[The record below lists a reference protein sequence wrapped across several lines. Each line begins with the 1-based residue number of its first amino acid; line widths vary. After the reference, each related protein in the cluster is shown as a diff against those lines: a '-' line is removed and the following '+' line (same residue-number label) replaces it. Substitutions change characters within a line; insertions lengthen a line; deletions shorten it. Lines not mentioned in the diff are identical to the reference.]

1 MGTVGRQP
9 CTRLAG
15 NMNIILL
22 FCLAL
27 CPSIAFGLVFDPF
40 RSLLLSL
47 KGSVG
52 NDTIDQDASDNQT
65 WIDSFHKIISDTN
78 TPTEVTTTT
87 KADKVVT
94 IPSST
99 ITRAA
104 SLLKEKLERFVPVN
118 LVPDY
123 DFLTENEKS
132 VLVHLV
138 KAAELMDPIFERQ
151 VWRQNPDRR
160 KELED
165 QNNALSRLQLEYM
178 DIMRGPW
185 DRTNQDKPFAIDRQK
200 PQGAGFYP
208 EDMTESQLQFY
219 IASNPDKKESLDSP
233 VTVVKTQQQAAVYP
247 VPLYAVPYSTEYKE
261 WLEEAARHLTEA
273 SKQTED
279 QTFKDFLLSRAE
291 AFTTDDYSKSDKEW
305 LDINSRLQIAI
316 GPYNTGEDKLKGL
329 KKSFESIVYILEQ
342 TFKPKFRTLLPETR
356 TAYAELIPQ
365 LEADLPVP
373 EEVKNKS
380 PPKTSI
386 DVAKLVYASG
396 NARNYPQ
403 LFTYSFPTNTSVLQE
418 AGQRKILLS
427 NVIFSFFENILSKIS
442 SKIMKSKQLP
452 FLDKDAFFMIVL
464 YQEISHSLGPVF
476 VGNDETRG
484 TLREV
489 FGASHEPLEEA
500 KAGALG
506 VYNILK
512 KIEKEPNSAP
522 DFKNKVLFTYITY
535 LLQSI
540 RNGVTQPEGKGASI
554 QLNNFL
560 EDGSVVLLENP
571 NPDAEKY
578 QVNFKKVE
586 LSLSKLVKN
595 LIVMQHK
602 GDKEEG
608 AQFVEKY
615 GKLGPKLK
623 EVKDTLEDIPVDIT
637 TAFKPANK
645 Y

>member
-9 CTRLAG
+9 CTRLAS

-22 FCLAL
+22 FCLAF
-27 CPSIAFGLVFDPF
+27 CPSIVFGLVFDPF

-47 KGSVG
+47 KGSIG
-52 NDTIDQDASDNQT
+52 NDTHDQDAADNQT
-65 WIDSFHKIISDTN
+65 WIESFHKIISDTN
-78 TPTEVTTTT
+78 TPAEVTTTT
-87 KADKVVT
+87 KTDNVVT

-104 SLLKEKLERFVPVN
+104 SLLKEKLDRFVFVN
-118 LVPDY
+118 LTPDY
-123 DFLTENEKS
+123 DFLTEGEKS
-132 VLVHLV
+132 VLSHLV
-138 KAAELMDPIFERQ
+138 KAAALMDPIFERQ
-151 VWRQNPDRR
+151 VWIQNPDRR
-160 KELED
+160 REIEN
-165 QNNALSRLQLEYM
+165 QNNALSKLQLEYM
-178 DIMRGPW
+178 KIMRGPW
-185 DRTNQDKPFAIDRQK
+185 DRTNEDKPFAIDRQK
-200 PQGAGFYP
+200 PVGAGFFP

-219 IASNPDKKESLDSP
+219 IASNPDKKESLNSP

-247 VPLYAVPYSTEYKE
+247 VPLYAVPYSTEYRE

-273 SKQTED
+273 ANETED

-291 AFTTDDYSKSDKEW
+291 AFSTDDYSKSDKQW
-305 LDINSRLQIAI
+305 LEIDSRLQIAI
-316 GPYNTGEDKLKGL
+316 GPYRTGEDILKGL
-329 KKSFESIVYILEQ
+329 KKSFEAIVYILEQ
-342 TFKPKFRTLLPETR
+342 TFEPKFRTLLPETR
-356 TAYAELIPQ
+356 TAYDKLIPQ

-380 PPKTSI
+380 PKKTSI
-386 DVAKLVYASG
+386 DVAELVYASG
-396 NARNYPQ
+396 NARKYPQ
-403 LFTYSFPTNTSVLQE
+403 LFTYSYPTNSSVIQE
-418 AGQRKILLS
+418 AGQRKIILS
-427 NVIFSFFENILSKIS
+427 NVIFSFYENILTKIS
-442 SKIMKSKQLP
+442 AKIMKSKQLP
-452 FLDKDAFFMIVL
+452 FLDKDAFFMVVL

-484 TLREV
+484 TLREI
-489 FGASHEPLEEA
+489 FGDIHEPLEEA

-522 DFKNKVLFTYITY
+522 DFKNKILFTYITS

-540 RNGVTQPEGKGASI
+540 RNGATQPEGKGAAI

-560 EDGSVVLLENP
+560 DDGSVVLLQNP

-595 LIVMQHK
+595 LLVMQHK

-608 AQFVEKY
+608 AKFVEKY

-623 EVKDTLEDIPVDIT
+623 EVKNTLEEIPLDIT
-637 TAFKPANK
+637 TKFHTTN